1 MNSAER
7 FEDLRIWKE
16 ARVLANA
23 VYDVT
28 EPLRD
33 FDFRSQIRSAAVSAM
48 NNISEGFERRTD
60 ADFAHFLDVAKG
72 SAGEVRSMLYL
83 AEDRRFVASDIAARL
98 RKDFVALSKGIAQL
112 AKYLRSNGA
121 KGTS

>member
-1 MNSAER
+1 
-7 FEDLRIWKE
+7 
-16 ARVLANA
+16 
-23 VYDVT
+23 
-28 EPLRD
+28 
-33 FDFRSQIRSAAVSAM
+33 M

>member
-83 AEDRRFVASDIAARL
+83 AEDRRFVASDIAARV

-112 AKYLRSNGA
+112 AKYLRDKGA
-121 KGTS
+121 NATS